1 MIGQLLH
8 SGFISSLPLN
18 KIGDA
23 NYDPWYVLQSNN
35 ELISFIYSN
44 GNKANLNS
52 LFIEAENTNL
62 YINIGGYILY
72 VPANESREYNFES
85 VSSIQ
90 VMNNLGVKLRWS
102 GLYF

>member
-35 ELISFIYSN
+35 ELISFTDSN
-44 GNKANLNS
+44 GNKAYLNS

-72 VPANESREYNFES
+72 IPANESREYDFES
-85 VSSIQ
+85 ISSIQ
-90 VMNNLGVKLRWS
+90 VINNLGVKFRWS

>member
-23 NYDPWYVLQSNN
+23 DYDPWYVLQSNN
-35 ELISFIYSN
+35 ELISFTDSN

-72 VPANESREYNFES
+72 IPANESREYDFES

-90 VMNNLGVKLRWS
+90 VMNNLGVKIRWS

>member
-35 ELISFIYSN
+35 ELISFIDSN

>member
-23 NYDPWYVLQSNN
+23 DYDPWYVLQSNN
-35 ELISFIYSN
+35 ELISFTDSN

-62 YINIGGYILY
+62 YIDIGGYILY
-72 VPANESREYNFES
+72 IPANESREYNFES

-90 VMNNLGVKLRWS
+90 VMNALGTKLRWS
-102 GLYF
+102 GMFF